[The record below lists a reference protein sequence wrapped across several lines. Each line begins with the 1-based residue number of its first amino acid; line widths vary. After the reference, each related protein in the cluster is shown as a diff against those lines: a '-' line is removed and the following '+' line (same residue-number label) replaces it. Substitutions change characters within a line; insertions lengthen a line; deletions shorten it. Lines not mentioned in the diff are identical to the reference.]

1 MLFDTYTS
9 QAVQASLDN
18 TWLKTQVISNNI
30 ANVDTPGFKASTVSF
45 EEVLQGASMRVQN
58 HEGQEVSETTR
69 SFTGSS
75 YFSHVNTDDTTSV
88 RVDGN
93 NVSMEKEQSELWKA
107 YAQYNYL
114 IDRISGH
121 YNNISAAISGM
132 RT

>member
-58 HEGQEVSETTR
+58 HEGQEVSGTTR
-69 SFTGSS
+69 SSSGSS
-75 YFSHVNTDDTTSV
+75 YFSHVRTDDTTSV
-88 RVDGN
+88 RIDGN